1 MRIAAPR
8 WLLEVRCLRVS
19 ERVMGQIDWA
29 VTAGCQCACC
39 VLRSSRLVTMLLRP
53 MDKNCRRDK
62 LDFAAIYPFAT
73 ASCPCG
79 VEFSLIMAS
88 LHSLCATAHCG
99 AIPWARLRR
108 SVRPSSMRMTAAT
121 TQSPQTF
128 SAEAAPG
135 LGRCPVAQPPR
146 NNAATTSFG
155 HLHMPNPVYMP
166 SGCTGGMLAGAGRGQ
181 LRLRRSATLR

>member
-1 MRIAAPR
+1 
-8 WLLEVRCLRVS
+8 
-19 ERVMGQIDWA
+19 MGQIDWA
-29 VTAGCQCACC
+29 VTAGELASALVAFC
-39 VLRSSRLVTMLLRP
+39 VAHGLLPCFFDRWIRIADLINWISLLFARSR
-53 MDKNCRRDK
+53 
-62 LDFAAIYPFAT
+62 A

-99 AIPWARLRR
+99 AIPWARLRG

-128 SAEAAPG
+128 SAEAALG

-155 HLHMPNPVYMP
+155 HLHMPNPVYMLL
-166 SGCTGGMLAGAGRGQ
+166 GCTGGMLAGAGRGQ
-181 LRLRRSATLR
+181 